1 MAFVNWFDYS
11 SAVRGYHNYRSCW
24 QPPPELKLVCSH
36 DKNNP
41 YDFFPSKVV
50 VAESGMVVCHLPM
63 EHSHVTK
70 YTLDRKARHPNFYE
84 LLCIATDP
92 RRFVNTMSHWNSY
105 ASNCKKK
112 RTNENIRNVYWHSLL
127 PARGDPHC
135 GVLYW
140 WGQRNWEKW
149 WRPSVIK
156 RHNQNKV
163 KTRKLMLIHQERS
176 ELFLK
181 NVAQY
186 LVRKQV
192 FPKTW

>member
-11 SAVRGYHNYRSCW
+11 SAVRGYHYYRNCW

-92 RRFVNTMSHWNSY
+92 RRSVNTMSHWNSY
-105 ASNCKKK
+105 VSNCKKK
-112 RTNENIRNVYWHSLL
+112 ELMKIYEMYIGT
-127 PARGDPHC
+127 
-135 GVLYW
+135 LYYQQEETHIVASFID
-140 WGQRNWEKW
+140 GGSEIEKNDED
-149 WRPSVIK
+149 RPS
-156 RHNQNKV
+156 
-163 KTRKLMLIHQERS
+163 
-176 ELFLK
+176 
-181 NVAQY
+181 
-186 LVRKQV
+186 
-192 FPKTW
+192 